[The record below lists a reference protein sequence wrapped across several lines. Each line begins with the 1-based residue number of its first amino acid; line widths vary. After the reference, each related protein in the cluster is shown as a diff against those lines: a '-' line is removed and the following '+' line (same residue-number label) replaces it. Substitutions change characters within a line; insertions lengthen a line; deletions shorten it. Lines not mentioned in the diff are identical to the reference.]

1 MQSCPLPNA
10 PKKFYVSF
18 FISIRE
24 EYLGSTE
31 VQGSCRVATV
41 LLVSCCPSSPF
52 IAVKGAIAEMCDR
65 MESYFAR
72 LLLHLV
78 IRVDEVVVLIL
89 IVVLPKL
96 LISFGEVDGPSACAR
111 ALNDVGCLDLF
122 HVILIGLL
130 GCSR

>member
-1 MQSCPLPNA
+1 MSRRYCYLSQLLPLVA
-10 PKKFYVSF
+10 LHSG
-18 FISIRE
+18 E
-24 EYLGSTE
+24 GSN
-31 VQGSCRVATV
+31 RR
-41 LLVSCCPSSPF
+41 
-52 IAVKGAIAEMCDR
+52 ICDR
-65 MESYFAR
+65 LESYFAH
-72 LLLHLV
+72 LFLHLV